1 MIDYQSLFEF
11 DESLGSSSQRESQI
25 LLNNLELK
33 IECSKFDEE
42 VDTTT
47 EEFTENDLQKL
58 FDEYKF
64 SDDEFSTCCKCGRSL
79 TDESMYKSCCK
90 SYVKNN
96 SCIGSGLEV
105 SYWLSFINNPS
116 RTINT
121 LPNYT
126 EFLCLQQGI
135 PNQIRSTIW
144 RKSFLLN
151 SSSIPQTS
159 VLVYK
164 NFQHSYNVETSHQI
178 SKDLNRTFPAVEFFK
193 SEETIKNLS
202 TILNVY
208 ANYDVELGYCQ
219 GLLFLVGV
227 LYYQFHGNSEMTF
240 HALINIMESENELHD
255 IFTASTMYETL
266 NAWHSEFLNI
276 LKVTDK
282 ELYTHLTSFVDL
294 KPFLYQWWLSFA
306 SSHSPDLSIVNRI
319 MDFCIFEGWKTGL
332 LKISLGLLISNKP
345 ILMCVEEGDEEVI
358 YQHLL
363 NESKWGNVI
372 NDLDLFF
379 GDLLLNWDDSLFI
392 KSEQTLKRAA
402 STRAAKQS
410 IVGKLKNLS
419 LNFRDRSDSA
429 STNNFNHSSS
439 SVFSHQNNNSL
450 NNHAHTE
457 LESIYSDISEVSSE
471 NNKSFSDYLKLLKR
485 PPSGETAADKLLVEN
500 LSLKALLKQAYDLL
514 DDNQVDSSA
523 LKSEIIK
530 VVNV

>member
-1 MIDYQSLFEF
+1 MIDFQSLFEF
-11 DESLGSSSQRESQI
+11 EESLSCGKNVPYI
-25 LLNNLELK
+25 LLDNLELK
-33 IECSKFDEE
+33 IECSKFEE

-47 EEFTENDLQKL
+47 EDFNEQQLQNL
-58 FDEYKF
+58 FDTYTF
-64 SDDEFSTCCKCGRSL
+64 CNDEFATCTRCGRSL
-79 TDESMYKSCCK
+79 IDESMYKSCCK
-90 SYVKNN
+90 TYVKNN
-96 SCIGSGLEV
+96 SCVGSNLEM
-105 SYWLSFINNPS
+105 SYWLSFITNPT

-126 EFLCLQQGI
+126 RFLCLQQGI
-135 PNQIRSTIW
+135 PNQLRSTIW

-151 SSSIPQTS
+151 ASSIPQAS
-159 VLVYK
+159 LLVYK
-164 NFQHSYNVETSHQI
+164 NFQHSYNDETSHQI
-178 SKDLNRTFPAVEFFK
+178 TKDLNRTFPAVDFFK

-227 LYYQFHGNSEMTF
+227 LYYQFHGDSEMTF
-240 HALINIMESENELHD
+240 HGLISIMESENELHD

-266 NAWHSEFLNI
+266 NSWHTEFLQI
-276 LKVTDK
+276 LKHTDK
-282 ELYTHLTSFVDL
+282 ELYEHLTSFVDL
-294 KPFLYQWWLSFA
+294 QPFLYQWWLSFV

-345 ILMCVEEGDEEVI
+345 ILMCVEKGDEEVI

-392 KSEQTLKRAA
+392 KSTQNLKRAA
-402 STRAAKQS
+402 STRAAKLS

-419 LNFRDRSDSA
+419 LNFRERSDSA
-429 STNNFNHSSS
+429 STNLNHSSL
-439 SVFSHQNNNSL
+439 SVFSHPISSQ

-457 LESIYSDISEVSSE
+457 LESIYSDISETSDNS
-471 NNKSFSDYLKLLKR
+471 KSFTDYLKLLKR
-485 PPSGETAADKLLVEN
+485 PASDSDNDKLLVEN
-500 LSLKALLKQAYDLL
+500 QTLRVLLKQAYSLL
-514 DDNQVDSSA
+514 DDDKVESSS
-523 LKSEIIK
+523 LKTEISKI
-530 VVNV
+530 VNV